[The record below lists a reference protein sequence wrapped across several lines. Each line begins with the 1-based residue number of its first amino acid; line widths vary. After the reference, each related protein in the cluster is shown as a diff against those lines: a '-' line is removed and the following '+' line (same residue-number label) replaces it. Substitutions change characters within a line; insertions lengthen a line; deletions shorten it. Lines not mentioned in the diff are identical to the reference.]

1 MLGLDRNAARYTWTA
16 ALVLLTLF
24 AVYKI
29 RQVLFL
35 LIVAVLLSYL
45 LYPVVTMLVRWLPG
59 RSRKPALAIVFLLVM
74 ALLGLAVAEIGSVAA
89 EQASSL
95 AQRAPEFLKNLKQ
108 QPTPSLPAAAQ
119 TLKQQALDQIANAV
133 RQHYDEAV
141 GYLPHLLMGVL
152 AASSNLIYLVVVPI
166 LSFFLLKDSVL
177 IRAQLMRAVPTEHKH
192 EVDEFMRDVHQL
204 LLQYV
209 RSLFFLGLATFTVF
223 AIVLSLFG
231 VSYGLLL
238 AVIAFPLE
246 FIPMVGPLIAA
257 ALILTVAAVSGYP
270 HLLWIVLFLGVYRM
284 FQDYVVAPR
293 LMSEGV
299 EVPPL
304 LVILGVFAGERLGGV
319 PGMFLS
325 VPVIALMRIIYLRL
339 VPR

>member
-16 ALVLLTLF
+16 ALVLLALF
-24 AVYKI
+24 AIYQI

-108 QPTPSLPAAAQ
+108 QPTPGLPAAAQ
-119 TLKQQALDQIANAV
+119 SLKQQALDQVANAV
-133 RQHYDEAV
+133 KQHYNEAV
-141 GYLPHLLMGVL
+141 GYLPRLLMGIL

-177 IRAQLMRAVPTEHKH
+177 IRAQLMRAVPTEYKH
-192 EVDEFMRDVHQL
+192 SVDEFVRDVHEL

-231 VSYGLLL
+231 VSYSLLL

-246 FIPMVGPLIAA
+246 FIPMIGPLIAA
-257 ALILTVAAVSGYP
+257 VLILTVAAVSGYP
-270 HLLWIVLFLGVYRM
+270 HLLWVLLFLGVYRM

-325 VPVIALMRIIYLRL
+325 VPVIALMRIVYLRL

>member
-16 ALVLLTLF
+16 VLVLLALF
-24 AVYKI
+24 TVYRM
-29 RQVLFL
+29 RQVIFL

-59 RSRKPALAIVFLLVM
+59 RSRKPALAIVFLAVM
-74 ALLGLAVAEIGSVAA
+74 GLLALAVTEIGSIAA
-89 EQASSL
+89 EQASSF

-108 QPTPSLPAAAQ
+108 QPTPNLPQAAQ
-119 TLKQQALDQIANAV
+119 TLKQQALDQVAKAV
-133 RQHYDEAV
+133 RQHYNEAV
-141 GYLPHLLMGVL
+141 GYLPRLLMGVL

-166 LSFFLLKDSVL
+166 LSFFLLKDSAP
-177 IRAQLMRAVPTEHKH
+177 IRAQLMRAVPGEHKH
-192 EVDEFMRDVHQL
+192 FVDEFMQDVHQL

-223 AIVLSLFG
+223 AIVLSVFG
-231 VSYGLLL
+231 VSYSVLL
-238 AVIAFPLE
+238 AVVAFPLE
-246 FIPMVGPLIAA
+246 FIPLVGPLIAA
-257 ALILTVAAVSGYP
+257 GLILTVAAVSGYP
-270 HLLWIVLFLGVYRM
+270 HLLWIVLFLGIYRM
-284 FQDYVVAPR
+284 FQDYVLAPR

-304 LVILGVFAGERLGGV
+304 LVILSVFAGERLGGI

-325 VPVIALMRIIYLRL
+325 VPTIALVRIIYLRL
-339 VPR
+339 VAR

>member
-16 ALVLLTLF
+16 ALVLLAMF
-24 AVYKI
+24 AVYQI

-74 ALLGLAVAEIGSVAA
+74 GLLGLVVVEVGSVAA
-89 EQASSL
+89 EQASAL

-108 QPTPSLPAAAQ
+108 QPNPGLPAAAQ
-119 TLKQQALDQIANAV
+119 TLKQQALDQVASAV
-133 RQHYDEAV
+133 RQHYNEAV

-166 LSFFLLKDSVL
+166 LSFFLLKDSAL

-192 EVDEFMRDVHQL
+192 EVDEFMHDVHQL

-209 RSLFFLGLATFTVF
+209 RSLFILGLATFTVF
-223 AIVLSLFG
+223 AIVLSVFG

-284 FQDYVVAPR
+284 FQDYVVSPR

>member
-16 ALVLLTLF
+16 SLVLLTLL
-24 AVYKI
+24 AIYEI

-59 RSRKPALAIVFLLVM
+59 RSRKPALAIVFLVVM
-74 ALLGLAVAEIGSVAA
+74 GLLGVAVVEIGSVAA

-108 QPTPSLPAAAQ
+108 QPATNLPAAAQ
-119 TLKQQALDQIANAV
+119 TLKQQAIDQVSKAV
-133 RQHYDEAV
+133 KQHYNEAV
-141 GYLPHLLMGVL
+141 GYLPRLLLGVL
-152 AASSNLIYLVVVPI
+152 AASSNLIYLIVVPI
-166 LSFFLLKDSVL
+166 LSFFLLKDSEL
-177 IRAQLMRAVPTEHKH
+177 IRAQLMRAVPAEHKQY
-192 EVDEFMRDVHQL
+192 VDAFMHDVHLL

-209 RSLFFLGLATFTVF
+209 RSLFFLGLATFCVF
-223 AIVLSLFG
+223 AIVLSVFG
-231 VSYGLLL
+231 VYYGVLL

-257 ALILTVAAVSGYP
+257 AIILTVAAVTGFP
-270 HLLWIVLFLGVYRM
+270 HLLWIVLFLGIYRM
-284 FQDYVVAPR
+284 FQDYVLAPR

-325 VPVIALMRIIYLRL
+325 VPTIALLRIIYLRL
-339 VPR
+339 VTR